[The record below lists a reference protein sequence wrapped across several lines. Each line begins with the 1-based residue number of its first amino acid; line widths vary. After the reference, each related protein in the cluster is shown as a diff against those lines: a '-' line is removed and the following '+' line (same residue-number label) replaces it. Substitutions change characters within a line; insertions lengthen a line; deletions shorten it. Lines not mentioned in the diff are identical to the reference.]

1 MQEVAQGIV
10 ELLEKGDQN
19 WSSVLKEELA
29 KEQDG
34 NELFLNVLKIA
45 LEKEMPFQAIEELVC
60 FWERKR
66 YKFGLT
72 RWLDSLPLCK
82 NEDTFE
88 YLLYHYLDFE
98 PSFVHGLESVF
109 RLGLEKNCLPRI
121 IKHLERLFGLFDDY
135 LLDMGN
141 EYQEL
146 PPMEEQ
152 VARVVLQVL
161 DCPLDAL
168 PEAKSV
174 LLQNW
179 LLSLREDV

>member
-1 MQEVAQGIV
+1 MSF
-10 ELLEKGDQN
+10 LKKGDKN

-34 NELFLNVLKIA
+34 NELSLNVLKIA
-45 LEKEMPFQAIEELVC
+45 LEKEMPFQAVEKLVC

-66 YKFGLT
+66 CKFGLT

-88 YLLYHYLDFE
+88 YLLDHYLDFE
-98 PSFVHGLESVF
+98 PNFVHGLESVF
-109 RLGLEKNCLPRI
+109 RLGLEKNCLARI
-121 IKHLERLFGLFDDY
+121 IEHLERLFGVFGLFDDY

-152 VARVVLQVL
+152 VARAVLQVL
-161 DCPLDAL
+161 DCPLQDL
-168 PEAKSV
+168 PEAKSA